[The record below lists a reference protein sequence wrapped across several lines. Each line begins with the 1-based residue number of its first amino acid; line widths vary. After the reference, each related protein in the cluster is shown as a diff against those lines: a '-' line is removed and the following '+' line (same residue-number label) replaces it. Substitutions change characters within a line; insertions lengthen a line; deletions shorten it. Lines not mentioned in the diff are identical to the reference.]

1 MTDKNPDDERLD
13 EVTGKPLSD
22 AQIIARRT
30 TDISKDSADE
40 HVKIFVIGPCD
51 KPTEANGY
59 DHEPNKAATRQY
71 AISQGMRPL
80 GDVRLVSTKKH
91 EGTTNVWDLTY
102 ALKVGVLEDVA
113 VPSGP
118 DIVSDG
124 PKKDTDEKSGK
135 AAK

>member
-1 MTDKNPDDERLD
+1 MADKNPDNERLD
-13 EVTGKPLSD
+13 EVTGEPLSD
-22 AQIIARRT
+22 EQIIARRT
-30 TDISKDSADE
+30 TDIEADSASE
-40 HVKIFVIGPCD
+40 HLKVFVIGPVGE
-51 KPTEANGY
+51 KPTETNY

-80 GDVRLVSTKKH
+80 GDVVLKSVEKHKGTKD
-91 EGTTNVWDLTY
+91 VWDLTY
-102 ALKVGVLEDVA
+102 TLKVGVLEDVA

-124 PKKDTDEKSGK
+124 PTKNTGKKSGK